1 MAERRL
7 IYLASLMGCLVFYWA
22 YREWL
27 SGFLLVL
34 VLALPWFSLLISLP
48 AMLTCRIRFRNPTIL
63 QRGQQTEAD
72 YVGETRFPVPPLK
85 GKLTVCNLLSGE
97 RQKLRRGDA
106 LPTEHCGVL
115 EVQPRKIRAYDYLG
129 LFRGRIRKR
138 QPYRILIRPEQ
149 IPVENPPDMSRYL
162 VNAWKPKLGG
172 GYAENHELRLYRP
185 GDNLRQIHW
194 KLSAKTG
201 KLILREPMEALRG
214 LAVLT
219 MELRG
224 TPEEMDR
231 KLGNL
236 HWMSSYLL
244 QQEIPHQIH
253 CLTQRGMEQFH
264 IADAQQTQDAVDAL
278 LCAGKAPAEVM
289 PAYSAA
295 AWRYHIGGDD
305 HES

>member
-1 MAERRL
+1 M
-7 IYLASLMGCLVFYWA
+7 IYLASLMGCLVFFWA

-34 VLALPWFSLLISLP
+34 VLVLPWFSLLLSLP
-48 AMLTCRIRFRNPTIL
+48 AMWTCRIRFRNPAIL
-63 QRGQQTEAD
+63 QRGQKEDAD
-72 YVGETRFPVPPLK
+72 YVGETRFPAPPLK
-85 GKLTVCNLLSGE
+85 GKLMVSNRLAGT
-97 RQKLRRGDA
+97 RQKIRGGDQ
-106 LPTEHCGVL
+106 LPTAHCGVL
-115 EVQPRKIRAYDYLG
+115 EIEPRKVRAYDYLG
-129 LFRGRIRKR
+129 LFRVRIRKR
-138 QPYRILIRPEQ
+138 QPYRILVRPEQ
-149 IPVENPPDMSRYL
+149 IPVDSPPDMSRYL

-201 KLILREPMEALRG
+201 KLMLREPMESLRG

-224 TPEEMDR
+224 TPEDLDQ
-231 KLGNL
+231 KLGKL

-253 CLTQRGMEQFH
+253 CLTQRGMEQFCV
-264 IADAQQTQDAVDAL
+264 ADAQQAQEAIDTL
-278 LCAGKAPAEVM
+278 LRAAPA
-289 PAYSAA
+289 PADTAPIYGAA

-305 HES
+305 HED

>member
-7 IYLASLMGCLVFYWA
+7 IYLASFMGCLVFYWA

-34 VLALPWFSLLISLP
+34 VLALPWFSLLVSLP
-48 AMLTCRIRFRNPTIL
+48 AMWTCRIRFRNPATL
-63 QRGQQTEAD
+63 QRGQKAEAD
-72 YVGETRFPVPPLK
+72 YVGETRFPAPPLK
-85 GKLTVCNLLSGE
+85 GKLIVSNFLSGE
-97 RQKLRRGDA
+97 RQKLRCGDK

-115 EVQPRKIRAYDYLG
+115 EIRPKGIRAYDYLG

-138 QPYRILIRPEQ
+138 QPYRILVRPEQ

-162 VNAWKPKLGG
+162 VNAWKPKPGG

-219 MELRG
+219 MVLRG
-224 TPEEMDR
+224 TPEELDR

-244 QQEIPHQIH
+244 QQEIPHRIY
-253 CLTQRGMEQFH
+253 CLTQRGMEQFCV
-264 IADAQQTQDAVDAL
+264 ADAQQAQEAVDAL
-278 LCAGKAPAEVM
+278 LCAGKAPADAV
-289 PAYSAA
+289 PTYNTA

>member
-34 VLALPWFSLLISLP
+34 VLVLPWFSLLISLP
-48 AMLTCRIRFRNPTIL
+48 AMWTCRIRFRNSAAL
-63 QRGQQTEAD
+63 QRGQMAEAD

-85 GKLTVCNLLSGE
+85 GKLTVSNLLSGE
-97 RQKLRRGDA
+97 RRKLRCGDA

-115 EVQPRKIRAYDYLG
+115 EIQPRKIRAYDYLG

-224 TPEEMDR
+224 TPEEIDR

-236 HWMSSYLL
+236 HWMSNYLL

-253 CLTQRGMEQFH
+253 CLTQRGMEQFC
-264 IADAQQTQDAVDAL
+264 IADAQQAQEAVDAL
-278 LCAGKAPAEVM
+278 LCAGKAPTEAA
-289 PAYSAA
+289 PACSAA
-295 AWRYHIGGDD
+295 AWRYHIGGDG